1 MAFLYGQVHA
11 LLNALETFDG
21 GALALWTM
29 DELAMARGKSEH
41 FKARLT
47 STTTA
52 RYHSRL
58 LSKCWAAW
66 RALAW
71 GHHTA
76 RTARH
81 ASHEARQEGARLKKG
96 LALSERLRAEAR
108 AEADD
113 ELEQAWAEAMGWQR
127 TAHKQQQ
134 ARHST
139 RPTPPALFT
148 TPRPPLR
155 ASFLSACLLPLRPLL
170 PPSPFLPPSPILPL
184 RPLLLALPP
193 ASPPPRPLLLALPP
207 APPPPR
213 AACGLLA
220 GSRDREAHA
229 H

>member
-1 MAFLYGQVHA
+1 MHA

-29 DELAMARGKSEH
+29 DELATARGKSEH

-47 STTTA
+47 STTMA

-58 LSKCWAAW
+58 LSTCWAAW
-66 RALAW
+66 RSLAW
-71 GHHTA
+71 GHRTA

-96 LALSERLRAEAR
+96 LALSERLRSEAR

-113 ELEQAWAEAMGWQR
+113 ELEQAWAEAMNWQR

-134 ARHST
+134 ASRPPRT
-139 RPTPPALFT
+139 PCLLQPPTPRATPARIF
-148 TPRPPLR
+148 PLHPYL
-155 ASFLSACLLPLRPLL
+155 ALRPLL
-170 PPSPFLPPSPILPL
+170 PP
-184 RPLLLALPP
+184 LPP
-193 ASPPPRPLLLALPP
+193 ASPHP
-207 APPPPR
+207 APPASP
-213 AACGLLA
+213 LA
-220 GSRDREAHA
+220 GSRDGEAHA